1 MKDQAGHRNYFRL
14 LSMFCRVLELPEEEL
29 ESADKGPEIIV
40 PLYVLVRVE
49 SEAAEHLERGEG
61 LQGG

>member
-1 MKDQAGHRNYFRL
+1 
-14 LSMFCRVLELPEEEL
+14 MFCRVLELPEEEL
-29 ESADKGPEIIV
+29 ESTDKGPEIIV

-49 SEAAEHLERGEG
+49 SEAAEHLESGEG